1 MQQIADY
8 VLVSSLGR
16 GNSGEFFLAVPP
28 ARLSLAAEHV
38 TVKVLAAP
46 SGADALRRVTR
57 ELRAFAD
64 VRSPHLVRL
73 LDAGQDGE
81 HFFYAME
88 HLPLGSLAAPAR
100 PLARAEVLRAVADA
114 ARGARA
120 LHEAGLV
127 HGGITTSTVLL
138 ADGRP
143 EVRGRL
149 SDLGLVRSRATGAA
163 LTSLGPVES
172 VEHVEP
178 SVISGGPPI
187 AAGDVWS
194 LAVTLHVALAGVGPY
209 GDLTGVDPLLAV
221 RRVLTTT
228 PEPADSLTAQE
239 KALLTRCWAKDEAAR
254 PSSAESLAQEVEGLG
269 AAAAGGGSPEDGGPR

>member
-114 ARGARA
+114 ARGASA

-138 ADGRP
+138 ADGDGDGDGAA
-143 EVRGRL
+143 RGRL
-149 SDLGLVRSRATGAA
+149 SDLGLVRSQETGAA

-178 SVISGGPPI
+178 SLISGAPPT

-209 GDLTGVDPLLAV
+209 GDLAGVDPLLAV
-221 RRVLTTT
+221 RRVLTTP

-239 KALLTRCWAKDEAAR
+239 KALLARCWSSKDEAGR
-254 PSSAESLAQEVEGLG
+254 PATAEALAQEVEALG
-269 AAAAGGGSPEDGGPR
+269 VARPRGG